1 MNIFKRIKFYYTYK
15 NITNEIKKDLLENF
29 NVRIDNINRLYTV
42 INIPDET
49 QIYGSEHA
57 NALTEEFLRKWL
69 VKFDTFLVN
78 NQIKEFLIREEL
90 TKIDDL
96 NYLIVFRYKYLN
108 VEKILYTLYT
118 LGIITFV
125 TFLVMLFLKL
135 L

>member
-15 NITNEIKKDLLENF
+15 NIANEIKKDLLENF